1 MKTNYLIRLIQLS
14 CIAIIVMSCSK
25 DPKVITANSEN
36 ATEGT
41 GILSQENPFP
51 VLTDLPKLA
60 NVNVEDVHTFTI
72 LESLPTT
79 RYVYLRVKEGQEEF
93 WIATSKMEVTIGG
106 TYFYRDGLLKTN
118 FESKEH
124 NRVFEKMYLVSSVVE
139 ADHASQNSQVET
151 KTVTIKSAGNLAVKG
166 SVKIADLVA
175 NPQKYSG
182 KTIQISGQ
190 CTKVN
195 PNIMGRNW
203 MHLKDGSKD
212 DYDLVITSS
221 VLIPEGHTVTMVG
234 KVVLNKDFGSGYKYA
249 ILLEEGQILK

>member
-1 MKTNYLIRLIQLS
+1 M
-14 CIAIIVMSCSK
+14 
-25 DPKVITANSEN
+25 
-36 ATEGT
+36 
-41 GILSQENPFP
+41 
-51 VLTDLPKLA
+51 
-60 NVNVEDVHTFTI
+60 
-72 LESLPTT
+72 
-79 RYVYLRVKEGQEEF
+79 
-93 WIATSKMEVTIGG
+93 
-106 TYFYRDGLLKTN
+106 
-118 FESKEH
+118 
-124 NRVFEKMYLVSSVVE
+124 
-139 ADHASQNSQVET
+139 
-151 KTVTIKSAGNLAVKG
+151 KG

-175 NPQKYSG
+175 DPKKYSG

-249 ILLEEGQILK
+249 ILLEEGEVVK

>member
-1 MKTNYLIRLIQLS
+1 MKTNYFLKLIQLS
-14 CIAIIVMSCSK
+14 TVLFLILSSCNK
-25 DPKVITANSEN
+25 NPKVITAKSDN
-36 ATEGT
+36 ASEGT
-41 GILSQENPFP
+41 GILSGENPFP
-51 VLTDLPKLA
+51 VLTDLPKPASA
-60 NVNVEDVHTFTI
+60 NGEDVHTVTI
-72 LESLPTT
+72 IESLPTT

-124 NRVFEKMYLVSSVVE
+124 HRVFEKMYLVSSLVE
-139 ADHASQNSQVET
+139 ADHGIQSKSTQPLTDNSTRPV
-151 KTVTIKSAGNLAVKG
+151 NVKG

-175 NPQKYSG
+175 NPEKYSG

-190 CTKVN
+190 CVKVN

-203 MHLKDGSKD
+203 IHLKDGSKD
-212 DYDLVITSS
+212 EYDLVITST

-234 KVVLNKDFGSGYKYA
+234 KVTLKKDFGSGYAYD
-249 ILLEEGQILK
+249 ILLEDGQLVK